1 MMFQNENSYDIKEK
15 IKSAPVAILPVGAVE
30 AHGHH
35 LPLGTD
41 NILAETMAEKLAEK
55 VDSFVLPTLP
65 YGQVWSLRN
74 FPGSIT
80 VSNQSIIN
88 MIVDI
93 GKSLYQQG
101 FRTFVMLNGHLGNQN
116 ALKDA
121 ARVLYDA
128 IPDLKTF
135 YFFYPGMNKY
145 AREVRENTAAH
156 DVYFHACEIE
166 TSYML
171 YLSPEDVQMD
181 KAVNDI
187 PVIPMDADSTPTPWE
202 NFTSS
207 AVLGDATSA
216 TAEKGAYILER
227 VIMNM
232 VNILLN
238 TKEDDYDS

>member
-1 MMFQNENSYDIKEK
+1 
-15 IKSAPVAILPVGAVE
+15 
-30 AHGHH
+30 
-35 LPLGTD
+35 
-41 NILAETMAEKLAEK
+41 
-55 VDSFVLPTLP
+55 
-65 YGQVWSLRN
+65 
-74 FPGSIT
+74 
-80 VSNQSIIN
+80 

-93 GKSLYQQG
+93 GRSLYQQG
-101 FRTFVMLNGHLGNQN
+101 FSTFVMLNGHLGNQN

-128 IPDLKTF
+128 VPELKTF

-145 AREVRENTAAH
+145 AGEVRENTAAH

-171 YLSPEDVQMD
+171 YLSPADVEMD

-207 AVLGDATSA
+207 AVLGDATAA
-216 TAEKGAYILER
+216 TAEKGKYILER